1 MSSMTYDIL
10 SGNLDSKAWEEE
22 MSRATCEIKLKKG
35 VNKLSSKETYT
46 ARLADRYA
54 LDYDEVLDEV
64 IGRGFLNISKPMLK
78 MILEHTLDT
87 MVTNTLKDGN
97 SRRLGDYFMLQLE
110 VKGGFDAPDEQFDAS
125 RHKLELKLRPLKAMK
140 RKPGRNDLKVYNR
153 NAGPAVS
160 IDRIYSVSTP
170 GSDTLVFGDD
180 IVLEGENLFLLDEP
194 TEVQDS
200 LTIGYYTQ
208 QLRGPI
214 VCSISVE
221 SGMVSE
227 GGRRI
232 TIPWV
237 PTIGQSIK
245 INWDKADPEKNASV
259 AVMVALRSRGG
270 VSTAKLQLHRARAFF
285 DTWHEKYPKYTFNN
299 MSWAGL

>member
-1 MSSMTYDIL
+1 MSGT
-10 SGNLDSKAWEEE
+10 
-22 MSRATCEIKLKKG
+22 TCEIKLKKG
-35 VNKLSSKETYT
+35 VNKLSSKDTYT

-64 IGRGFLNISKPMLK
+64 IGRGFLNVSKPMLK

-125 RHKLELKLRPLKAMK
+125 RHKLALKLRPLKAMK
-140 RKPGRNDLKVYNR
+140 RKPGRDDLKVYNR
-153 NAGPAVS
+153 NAGPSVS
-160 IDRIYSVSTP
+160 IDRIYSVSAP
-170 GSDTLVFGDD
+170 GSNTLVFGDD
-180 IVLEGENLFLLDEP
+180 IVLEGENLFLLDDP

-208 QLRGPI
+208 RLHGPI
-214 VCSISVE
+214 VCQPSE
-221 SGMVSE
+221 DSGMVSD

-232 TIPWV
+232 TIPWAS
-237 PTIGQSIK
+237 TIGESIK
-245 INWDKADPEKNASV
+245 INGDKADPEKNAPV

-270 VSTAKLQLHRARAFF
+270 VPTAKLQLHRARAFF
-285 DTWHEKYPKYTFNN
+285 DTWHEKYPKCTFDN

>member
-1 MSSMTYDIL
+1 MSGTT
-10 SGNLDSKAWEEE
+10 
-22 MSRATCEIKLKKG
+22 REIKLKKG
-35 VNKLSSKETYT
+35 VNRLSSKETYT

-54 LDYDEVLDEV
+54 LGYDEVLDEV

-125 RHKLELKLRPLKAMK
+125 RHKLALKLRPLKEMK
-140 RKPGRNDLKVYNR
+140 RKLGRDDLKVYNR

-160 IDRIYSVSTP
+160 INRIYSVSTP
-170 GSDTLVFGDD
+170 DNDTLVFGDD

-208 QLRGPI
+208 RLRGPI
-214 VCSISVE
+214 VCSASVE
-221 SGMVSE
+221 PGMVSD

-232 TIPWV
+232 TIPWAS
-237 PTIGQSIK
+237 TIGESIK
-245 INWDKADPEKNASV
+245 INWGKADPEKNASV

-285 DTWHEKYPKYTFNN
+285 DTWHEKHPKYTFGN
-299 MSWAGL
+299 MYWAGI

>member
-1 MSSMTYDIL
+1 MSGTT
-10 SGNLDSKAWEEE
+10 
-22 MSRATCEIKLKKG
+22 REIKLKKG

-64 IGRGFLNISKPMLK
+64 IGRGFLNVSKPMLK

-110 VKGGFDAPDEQFDAS
+110 VKGGFDAPDEQFDAG
-125 RHKLELKLRPLKAMK
+125 RHKLALKLRPLKAMK
-140 RKPGRNDLKVYNR
+140 RKPGRDDLKVYNR

-170 GSDTLVFGDD
+170 DNDTLVFGDD

-208 QLRGPI
+208 RLRGPI
-214 VCSISVE
+214 VCSAPVE

-227 GGRRI
+227 DGRRI
-232 TIPWV
+232 TIPWAS
-237 PTIGQSIK
+237 TIGESIK
-245 INWDKADPEKNASV
+245 INWDKADPETNASV

-285 DTWHEKYPKYTFNN
+285 DTWLKKYPKSTFDGV
-299 MSWAGL
+299 SWGGL